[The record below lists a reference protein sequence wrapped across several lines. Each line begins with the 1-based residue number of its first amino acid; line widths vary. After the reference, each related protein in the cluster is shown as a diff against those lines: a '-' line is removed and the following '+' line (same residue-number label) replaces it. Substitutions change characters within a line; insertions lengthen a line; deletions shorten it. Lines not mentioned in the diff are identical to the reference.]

1 MLGRFTRHST
11 NWRIGVLF
19 MIGSA
24 CFAVASLPT
33 VSSWIPG
40 WPIATIYFVGSLFFT
55 SAGLLQFRSA
65 NGRADLAASGI
76 QFIGTLLF
84 NVSTAGAF
92 LDEPKPVG
100 QDLVIWTPDVWGS
113 AAFLISSGIAQ
124 IVALRDVKRGV
135 SPAAIKRRHPN
146 WPTPVQRVGMA
157 VRRDWREAAR
167 GLRSDELWIATIN
180 LAGSIA
186 FGLSA
191 LAAFVVPN
199 TGELL
204 NAAAVNTW
212 TLLGALCFF
221 AAAFLLADEAKPT
234 EPGGWLSPERKRRRA
249 VETAAPTAPD
259 G

>member
-24 CFAVASLPT
+24 CFAAPSVPT
-33 VSSWIPG
+33 VSSLLPAEL
-40 WPIATIYFVGSLFFT
+40 IATVYFVGSLFFT
-55 SAGLLQFRSA
+55 AAGLLQFRSA
-65 NGRADLAASGI
+65 NGRADFIASGV

-92 LDEPKPVG
+92 FDSLEPVG

-113 AAFLISSGIAQ
+113 AAFLISSTIAQ
-124 IVALRDVKRGV
+124 VVAVRDVKRGI
-135 SPAAIKRRHPN
+135 SPAAIRRRHPN
-146 WPTPVQRVGMA
+146 WPTPVQRIGMA
-157 VRRDWREAAR
+157 LRRDWREAAR
-167 GLRSDELWIATIN
+167 GMRSDELWIATIN

-191 LAAFVVPN
+191 IAAFVIPN

-221 AAAFLLADEAKPT
+221 ARGLPA
-234 EPGGWLSPERKRRRA
+234 R
-249 VETAAPTAPD
+249 
-259 G
+259 

>member
-1 MLGRFTRHST
+1 MTGRVPATLRNFAAHPT
-11 NWRIGVLF
+11 NSRIGVLF

-24 CFAVASLPT
+24 CVAVASLPA
-33 VSSWIPG
+33 VSSLIPG
-40 WPIATIYFVGSLFFT
+40 WPIATIYFIGSLFFT
-55 SAGLLQFRSA
+55 SAALLQLRAA
-65 NGRADLAASGI
+65 NGRADIAASGV

-92 LDEPKPVG
+92 LDELEPIG

-113 AAFLISSGIAQ
+113 AAFLISSVIAQ
-124 IVALRDVKRGV
+124 VVALRDVRRGV
-135 SPAAIKRRHPN
+135 GHAAEHRRHPG
-146 WPTPVQRVGMA
+146 WPTPLQRLGHL
-157 VRRDWREAAR
+157 VRREWGKAAR
-167 GLRSDELWIATIN
+167 DLRSDELWIATIN

-191 LAAFVVPN
+191 IAAFVVPD

-221 AAAFLLADEAKPT
+221 AAAWLLVEEPPANAEAS
-234 EPGGWLSPERKRRRA
+234 LAS
-249 VETAAPTAPD
+249 VAA
-259 G
+259 

>member
-1 MLGRFTRHST
+1 MLRRFRQRPANT
-11 NWRIGVLF
+11 RIGVLF

-24 CFAVASLPT
+24 CFAIASLPT

-55 SAGLLQFRSA
+55 AAAALQLRTA
-65 NGRADLAASGI
+65 ERRVDVTASGV

-92 LDEPKPVG
+92 IDQLEPVG

-113 AAFLISSGIAQ
+113 AAFLISSAIAQ
-124 IVALRDVKRGV
+124 VAVLRDVNAGV
-135 SPAAIKRRHPN
+135 GRAAEHRRHPD
-146 WPTPVQRVGMA
+146 WPSPLQRLGSVA
-157 VRRDWREAAR
+157 RREWHEAAR
-167 GLRSDELWIATIN
+167 DLRSDEIWIATIN
-180 LAGSIA
+180 LAGSVA

-191 LAAFVVPN
+191 IAAFVVPD

-204 NAAAVNTW
+204 NATAVNTW

-221 AAAFLLADEAKPT
+221 AAAFLLVE
-234 EPGGWLSPERKRRRA
+234 EPGTSPDPA
-249 VETAAPTAPD
+249 AAETA
-259 G
+259 

>member
-1 MLGRFTRHST
+1 VLRRFARRPANT
-11 NWRIGVLF
+11 RIGVLF
-19 MIGSA
+19 MVGSA
-24 CFAVASLPT
+24 CFAIASVPT

-55 SAGLLQFRSA
+55 SAAALQLRFSTR
-65 NGRADLAASGI
+65 RVDVIASGV

-92 LDEPKPVG
+92 IDQLEPIG

-113 AAFLISSGIAQ
+113 IAFLVSSAIAQ
-124 IVALRDVKRGV
+124 VAVLRDVNAGV
-135 SPAAIKRRHPN
+135 GHAAEHRRHPN
-146 WPTPVQRVGMA
+146 WPTPLQRLGSA
-157 VRRDWREAAR
+157 ARRDWHAAVR
-167 GLRSDELWIATIN
+167 DLRSDEIWIATVN

-191 LAAFVVPN
+191 IAAFVVPD

-204 NAAAVNTW
+204 NATAVNTW

-221 AAAFLLADEAKPT
+221 AAAFLLVE
-234 EPGGWLSPERKRRRA
+234 EPGAEPEP
-249 VETAAPTAPD
+249 VTAAAA
-259 G
+259 